1 MFCSS
6 RIIYHH
12 CGDGGLCRVT
22 LMKLIVFVEFCLI
35 PNCFLP
41 TIEVGG
47 QVCSQNNFLPQERQH
62 TRKGNRAVDA
72 FLEFVKTSPGC
83 IGLSTRSLALTPIK
97 RCQIDVKVVPRKAL
111 GQFIS
116 CSTARQWKDGSFTY
130 FSSQLFLF
138 FRWKEQFEFFLWK
151 NVQNLKSI
159 FIFAANVWFCSSVA
173 FWCKQKG
180 SICATWHL
188 LFSTSPSP
196 SPFPFPILELKIS
209 RFRIL
214 NSFRPYLTIM
224 KGEEE
229 VGIS

>member
-1 MFCSS
+1 MSNS
-6 RIIYHH
+6 
-12 CGDGGLCRVT
+12 
-22 LMKLIVFVEFCLI
+22 KLLSA
-35 PNCFLP
+35 NHRGRRASLQSKQFLAP
-41 TIEVGG
+41 GKATY
-47 QVCSQNNFLPQERQH
+47 QERQQSCWRFPWICKNLSRLH
-62 TRKGNRAVDA
+62 WLVYQESGCDSHQKVSNRCQGCSEKSSRPVYQLFDSETMKGWKLHLFFVSAFLVLPLKRAVW
-72 FLEFVKTSPGC
+72 V
-83 IGLSTRSLALTPIK
+83 
-97 RCQIDVKVVPRKAL
+97 
-111 GQFIS
+111 
-116 CSTARQWKDGSFTY
+116 
-130 FSSQLFLF
+130 
-138 FRWKEQFEFFLWK
+138 FLWK

-180 SICATWHL
+180 SICATRHL

>member
-1 MFCSS
+1 M
-6 RIIYHH
+6 IH
-12 CGDGGLCRVT
+12 CGGGGGLCRVT

-83 IGLSTRSLALTPIK
+83 IGLSTRSLAVTWIK

-116 CSTARQWKDGSFTY
+116 CSTARQWKNGSFTY

-138 FRWKEQFEFFLWK
+138 FRWKEQFEFFFVEKCPKFKKHFHICSQCLILWHFGANK
-151 NVQNLKSI
+151 KAPFVQLGTFFS
-159 FIFAANVWFCSSVA
+159 
-173 FWCKQKG
+173 QPLPLL
-180 SICATWHL
+180 L
-188 LFSTSPSP
+188 LFLFQFLSWKSAD
-196 SPFPFPILELKIS
+196 LEFWI
-209 RFRIL
+209 RFGHI
-214 NSFRPYLTIM
+214 
-224 KGEEE
+224 
-229 VGIS
+229 